1 VAGGTVVRGCHASS
15 RRVRFV
21 SPEPRERR
29 QAAATGLKVPV
40 YAYCGGQTLH
50 PSRNWGEI
58 EGESP
63 SGYPVVDGMRP
74 DFAPW
79 RGQFWGRDSFRQTYW
94 GNAAQVRPGAA
105 LAAARHARSL
115 ARVAVCAAA
124 LAYVS
129 ACANRLPHVELET
142 QQGEVF
148 DDAAGAPDTLDTAEA
163 SAPSC
168 KPRWTSD
175 ASIPEPCNGRDDD
188 CDGLTDEDDQA
199 CHCGALHAPC
209 AAGFDCVGGRCLG
222 DAGRTIYVPPGTF
235 WIGCNATLDPLCDGS
250 VLYLGRVDAPLG
262 SPPDDSRTDELPQVE
277 RTVRGFAIDRYPVT
291 VLDYVSCIQ
300 AGLCPT
306 TADGRICEFPYC
318 APLANIPLDKELLGG
333 PMVGLAWS
341 EAREYCE
348 NQGKRLCTES
358 EWELAARGACAL
370 HCDGSQDPDCC
381 RKAMPTFPWGETIP
395 TLTDHPH
402 SNVLD
407 WTCGTDL
414 YDSYFG
420 CCTQGLAFWH
430 GYTPVTSHPSGASV
444 YGVEDLVGNV
454 GQWVDGCL
462 VSYATD
468 ENSSDACHRHRV
480 LRGYD
485 LGLADSLVPCTAT
498 GFCEQCDCQGPKI
511 SDTAC
516 GTSSLAVHRAGSR
529 FGSIEGRASGISG
542 ARCCADVETGD

>member
-1 VAGGTVVRGCHASS
+1 VTKSPPQDIGASVRARLLRDAVVDPLHLHYAPDVGRAVARVAGGTVVRGCHASS

-199 CHCGALHAPC
+199 CHCGGIACSMRGGLRLRRRTMSRRRRTYNLR
-209 AAGFDCVGGRCLG
+209 AAG
-222 DAGRTIYVPPGTF
+222 Y
-235 WIGCNATLDPLCDGS
+235 
-250 VLYLGRVDAPLG
+250 
-262 SPPDDSRTDELPQVE
+262 
-277 RTVRGFAIDRYPVT
+277 
-291 VLDYVSCIQ
+291 
-300 AGLCPT
+300 
-306 TADGRICEFPYC
+306 
-318 APLANIPLDKELLGG
+318 
-333 PMVGLAWS
+333 
-341 EAREYCE
+341 
-348 NQGKRLCTES
+348 
-358 EWELAARGACAL
+358 
-370 HCDGSQDPDCC
+370 
-381 RKAMPTFPWGETIP
+381 
-395 TLTDHPH
+395 
-402 SNVLD
+402 VLD
-407 WTCGTDL
+407 WLQRDARSAVRWQCAVSRTC
-414 YDSYFG
+414 
-420 CCTQGLAFWH
+420 
-430 GYTPVTSHPSGASV
+430 
-444 YGVEDLVGNV
+444 
-454 GQWVDGCL
+454 
-462 VSYATD
+462 
-468 ENSSDACHRHRV
+468 R
-480 LRGYD
+480 
-485 LGLADSLVPCTAT
+485 CTA
-498 GFCEQCDCQGPKI
+498 GF
-511 SDTAC
+511 TA
-516 GTSSLAVHRAGSR
+516 
-529 FGSIEGRASGISG
+529 GR
-542 ARCCADVETGD
+542 